1 MSLEIERKF
10 VLRGE
15 INESVLRIPGLPPV
29 HLREGEDIIQGY
41 LPVELLDEL
50 LVEFPTLPN
59 KFDPAEIRLR
69 KKGADYFLAMKG
81 EGGLVREEYEIEVD
95 ASIEHRWIRYVRLRI
110 DRGQYLW
117 ECPLRPEIGERHP
130 AVHRSRLPANHQ
142 VGAVGDPIS
151 AQDVVEIIVRV
162 IRGVEGNHP
171 IERSQVALDGPKPI
185 GTLIALQPNLKLI
198 RNRMRRSGT

>member
-95 ASIEHRWIRYVRLRI
+95 EASFEHYWDYTNGHRI
-110 DRGQYLW
+110 KKTRVEVLFEGRTLEVDFFLDRELVLGEVEFPSY
-117 ECPLRPEIGERHP
+117 EESEHFSMPGTEVTDDPEYK
-130 AVHRSRLPANHQ
+130 N
-142 VGAVGDPIS
+142 
-151 AQDVVEIIVRV
+151 
-162 IRGVEGNHP
+162 
-171 IERSQVALDGPKPI
+171 K
-185 GTLIALQPNLKLI
+185 NLAK
-198 RNRMRRSGT
+198 